1 LTCPYGLSIILY
13 AVDCRQSTDDCDYRH
28 IKSRVKQMTQLPAQL
43 NHIENKSR
51 REQIIDILRE
61 AIVSGELKPGQS
73 LIETEIA
80 AQLGVSRAP
89 LREAFQ
95 ALSHEGLVE
104 TLPYRGTIVRK
115 LELADIEEL
124 YSFRSLLE
132 EFALR
137 RVIERRNPDDVDLL
151 RQHFRNMLEAAERDD
166 VRQVNMIDREFHD
179 ALIELS
185 GHRLLQASWQTV
197 SLRVRQVMSLRNRQN
212 RDLTRVAYNHVPIID
227 AIARWE
233 GDEAA
238 RLLREHIASA
248 GDLLAEMWDDAL
260 DGQGAEA

>member
-1 LTCPYGLSIILY
+1 MLGWGFYNPF
-13 AVDCRQSTDDCDYRH
+13 AVDCRQSTDDWDYKL
-28 IKSRVKQMTQLPAQL
+28 IKSRVKQMTQHPAQL
-43 NHIENKSR
+43 NHIESKSR

-61 AIVSGELKPGQS
+61 AIVSGELKPGQP
-73 LIETEIA
+73 LIEMDIA

-115 LELADIEEL
+115 LDLADIEEL

-132 EFALR
+132 EFALHR
-137 RVIERRNPDDVDLL
+137 IIERKNPEDVELL
-151 RQHFRNMLEAAERDD
+151 RQHFNAMLEAAQRND
-166 VRQVNMIDREFHD
+166 VRQVNIIDREFHD
-179 ALIELS
+179 ALISLS
-185 GHRLLQASWQTV
+185 GHRLLQESWQTV

-212 RDLTRVAYNHVPIID
+212 RVLTQVAYNHVPIIE
-227 AIARWE
+227 AIARWD

-248 GDLLAEMWDDAL
+248 GDLLAEMWEDAPAE
-260 DGQGAEA
+260 QEGAS